1 MRSIG
6 PTSGYAAAMRWRPLF
21 ALPFVVLSSACSSGG
36 SGSTRSTGTGTDPT
50 NSQLLG
56 GPSVISGGD
65 SGPSDAGSIG
75 VGVGGGGGCPAKGD
89 AAACAAPPAGFGLPT
104 LPPNAPPVPEPGYWV
119 GCEFTN
125 CSSES
130 SCTTCSCVDSD
141 GGAEWNCASNSGFQ
155 PETDAAPT
163 PYCALNSGP
172 LDADIGDVGPVEQC
186 TPQYPTCTGPY
197 PESPGWQCCLRSTVG
212 GLTQISCMPN
222 DSGAYRNDFG
232 PGPL

>member
-1 MRSIG
+1 VTLAHLSI
-6 PTSGYAAAMRWRPLF
+6 AFPL
-21 ALPFVVLSSACSSGG
+21 AVAVSACSSGG
-36 SGSTRSTGTGTDPT
+36 SGSTRSTGTATDPT
-50 NSQLLG
+50 NSKLSG
-56 GPSVISGGD
+56 GPSASGGD
-65 SGPSDAGSIG
+65 SSPADAGSVG

-104 LPPNAPPVPEPGYWV
+104 LPPNAPPIPEPGYWV

-130 SCTTCSCVDSD
+130 SCTTCSCVDAD
-141 GGAEWNCASNSGFQ
+141 GGAEWDCASNSGFQ

-172 LDADIGDVGPVEQC
+172 LDTDIGDVGPVEQC

-197 PESPGWQCCLRSTVG
+197 PESPGRQCCLQSTVG

-222 DSGAYRNDFG
+222 DSGAYGNGFG